1 MSQIAKQR
9 YLKRR
14 PCHATVR
21 EQIAATLVRDG
32 GVLDQNSFHPRIW
45 WRVFR
50 FLQGSGKSGAK
61 RR

>member
-14 PCHATVR
+14 PYHATVR
-21 EQIAATLVRDG
+21 EQIAANDG

-45 WRVFR
+45 WRMFC